1 MTAPGTCASSERT
14 VPDAIQGT
22 VYLCGIQISCDRSLD
37 TYRPRASYLRCL
49 STRVCRFLNRN
60 FGEGPFHALRCIR
73 AWRRAG
79 ALSGPGP
86 CLRRPSVPTAPAV
99 ARVTRFLVGR
109 RLRLGREGQ
118 LPCRLSY
125 LPDEIL
131 ESRGREDEEQPRRP
145 RIHLERVGNLLGTEE
160 ERAGPRLYGLIS
172 YVEGH
177 LAFED
182 VEAFILTVM
191 DVQRTR
197 EAFGSEYL
205 YQGVLPPVCSF
216 VALMVASVPIHHN
229 ASPSPGSCAK
239 VRLAASSSALSS
251 APLLAWSS
259 AYDIP
264 PPPFVT
270 HLCMTN
276 SASCH
281 NHVR

>member
-1 MTAPGTCASSERT
+1 M
-14 VPDAIQGT
+14 
-22 VYLCGIQISCDRSLD
+22 
-37 TYRPRASYLRCL
+37 
-49 STRVCRFLNRN
+49 
-60 FGEGPFHALRCIR
+60 
-73 AWRRAG
+73 
-79 ALSGPGP
+79 SGGDGRHPLHLG
-86 CLRRPSVPTAPAV
+86 
-99 ARVTRFLVGR
+99 FVGR

-160 ERAGPRLYGLIS
+160 ERPGPPLYGLIS

-216 VALMVASVPIHHN
+216 VALMVASVP
-229 ASPSPGSCAK
+229 
-239 VRLAASSSALSS
+239 
-251 APLLAWSS
+251 LLAWSS
-259 AYDIP
+259 AYDIVP
-264 PPPFVT
+264 APFIT
-270 HLCMTN
+270 H
-276 SASCH
+276 
-281 NHVR
+281 